1 MLVTLIKSRSMVWR
15 SRKHQHLLMIVN
27 RREPTLRETA
37 FGPGLLDGS
46 LAALA
51 LFVLCT
57 ALPKKVVA
65 VSEIPLGVLVESVAF
80 C

>member
-1 MLVTLIKSRSMVWR
+1 
-15 SRKHQHLLMIVN
+15 MIVN
-27 RREPTLRETA
+27 RRELTLRETT
-37 FGPGLLDGS
+37 FGPCLLDGS

-57 ALPKKVVA
+57 ALSKKVVA
-65 VSEIPLGVLVESVAF
+65 VSEISLGVLVESIAF